1 MMATAHRA
9 AASRKG
15 GGLPSHHLDDAF
27 LMDYAAGNTSEAV
40 SLLVATHLA
49 LCPSCRA
56 RAEQLEA
63 VGGAMLEALAPTT
76 VDRGALSAVLA
87 RLDAPQL
94 DVSGD
99 VRPAAQTAP
108 ANDHDRVPSIPMPLR
123 GYLNAEPDDLAWQP
137 VIRGLE
143 EYELDV
149 GGAKTKLLRIKPGA
163 SMPQHTHE
171 GRELTL
177 VLEGSYDDEIGH
189 FGRGDVAILDDD
201 HDHRPIAGPGPDCI
215 CLTVIDAPLRLTGRF
230 GRFLNPFVKF

>member
-1 MMATAHRA
+1 MMATAHKA
-9 AASRKG
+9 AASRG
-15 GGLPSHHLDDAF
+15 GDGLPSHHLDDAF
-27 LMDYAAGNTSEAV
+27 LLDYAAGNTSEAV
-40 SLLVATHLA
+40 SLLIATHLA
-49 LCPSCRA
+49 LCPECRA
-56 RAEQLEA
+56 RAEELEA
-63 VGGAMLEALAPTT
+63 LGGAMLESLAPTA
-76 VDRGALSAVLA
+76 VDHDALSAVLA
-87 RLDAPQL
+87 RLDASDEVEPSVL
-94 DVSGD
+94 A
-99 VRPAAQTAP
+99 PP
-108 ANDHDRVPSIPMPLR
+108 ANDEGQVPSIPMPLR
-123 GYLNAEPDDLAWQP
+123 GYLNAEPDALTWQP

-143 EYELDV
+143 EYELDA

-201 HDHRPIAGPGPDCI
+201 HDHRPIAGPGQDCI